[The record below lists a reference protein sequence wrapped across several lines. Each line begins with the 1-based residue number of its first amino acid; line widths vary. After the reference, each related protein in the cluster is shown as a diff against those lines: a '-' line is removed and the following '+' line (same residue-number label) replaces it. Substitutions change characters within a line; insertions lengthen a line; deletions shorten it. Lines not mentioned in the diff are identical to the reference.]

1 MIKHVVFDHDGTLVN
16 MQEGRGLFPGIRE
29 LLTELA
35 DKDIKLYVWSAR
47 DRYSCIKILKSLD
60 IIGFF
65 EDISTATDCEPK
77 PNPQG
82 LIDMLDGVKPA
93 EVAMIGDSFTDMVGA
108 NNFGALAIGVIWDN
122 PTVRVRKVLAE
133 MGAKHVCA
141 TVEECK
147 KILFEKI

>member
-1 MIKHVVFDHDGTLVN
+1 

-60 IIGFF
+60 IIGIF

-82 LIDMLDGVKPA
+82 LKDMLDGVKPA